1 MGILTGIL
9 TLYGLGM
16 GGWLA
21 GAGMK
26 SALTSIGET
35 KTKPVSIANRASAS
49 GKVWIEEA
57 CFFPDTKKFAA
68 KVVCPEI
75 DFCRYVIADSKEELE
90 YKVLKEFKNCDER
103 IRDLINKSEAR
114 KTPYVRIG

>member
-1 MGILTGIL
+1 MSILTGIL

-21 GAGMK
+21 GTGMK
-26 SALTSIGET
+26 SALDSIGEA
-35 KTKPVSIANRASAS
+35 KRKPVSIDNRVSPGGKAS
-49 GKVWIEEA
+49 IEEA

-90 YKVLKEFKNCDER
+90 RKVLAELKNCDER
-103 IRDLINKSEAR
+103 IRDQINKRAAR
-114 KTPYVRIG
+114 KTPYFRIG